1 MDRQELSS
9 RVTTS
14 WAALPRS
21 APGTSRRDPCMR
33 FRALRRLQKRAIMKK
48 SKLSRGKSAI
58 IDDDDFERVSQFKWY
73 INENA
78 EKTKLYAMRS
88 RLKSE
93 EDTVT
98 GTKVYMHRFILQIVE
113 KSAVIQHKNG
123 NTLDNRKENL
133 VIKKR
138 AVNKKAK

>member
-1 MDRQELSS
+1 
-9 RVTTS
+9 
-14 WAALPRS
+14 
-21 APGTSRRDPCMR
+21 
-33 FRALRRLQKRAIMKK
+33 MKK
-48 SKLSRGKSAI
+48 IKLSRGKTAL
-58 IDDDDFERVSQFKWY
+58 IDDDDLERVSQFKWY

-88 RLKSE
+88 KLKSE
-93 EDTVT
+93 EGIVK
-98 GTKVYMHRFILQIVE
+98 GTKVYMHRFILQVVE

-138 AVNKKAK
+138 AVSKKSK

>member
-1 MDRQELSS
+1 
-9 RVTTS
+9 
-14 WAALPRS
+14 
-21 APGTSRRDPCMR
+21 
-33 FRALRRLQKRAIMKK
+33 MKK
-48 SKLSRGKSAI
+48 IKLSRGKSAI

-98 GTKVYMHRFILQIVE
+98 GTKVYMHRFILRIVE

>member
-1 MDRQELSS
+1 
-9 RVTTS
+9 
-14 WAALPRS
+14 
-21 APGTSRRDPCMR
+21 
-33 FRALRRLQKRAIMKK
+33 MKK
-48 SKLSRGKSAI
+48 IKLSRGKTAL
-58 IDDDDFERVSQFKWY
+58 IDDDDLERVSQFKWY

-88 RLKSE
+88 KLKSE
-93 EDTVT
+93 EGIVK
-98 GTKVYMHRFILQIVE
+98 GTKVYMHRFILQVVE

-138 AVNKKAK
+138 AVSKKTK

>member
-1 MDRQELSS
+1 
-9 RVTTS
+9 
-14 WAALPRS
+14 
-21 APGTSRRDPCMR
+21 
-33 FRALRRLQKRAIMKK
+33 MKK
-48 SKLSRGKSAI
+48 IKLSRGKTAI
-58 IDDDDFERVSQFKWY
+58 IDDEDFERVSQFKWY

-93 EDTVT
+93 EETVT

-138 AVNKKAK
+138 AVNKKKK